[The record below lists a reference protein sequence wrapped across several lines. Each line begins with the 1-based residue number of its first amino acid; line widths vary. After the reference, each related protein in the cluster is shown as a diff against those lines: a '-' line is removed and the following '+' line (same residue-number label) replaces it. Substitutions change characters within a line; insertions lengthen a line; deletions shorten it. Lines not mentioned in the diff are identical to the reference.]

1 MSILGDLNDTPSAV
15 TTQILRGPSGSEIAT
30 DAFNRADRG
39 DDTQRL
45 FRNNYVN
52 SLCKFQDIKKI
63 ILKLS
68 KFLNPKPERLINFNL
83 FDKKSSVS

>member
-1 MSILGDLNDTPSAV
+1 MEPRSMW
-15 TTQILRGPSGSEIAT
+15 
-30 DAFNRADRG
+30 
-39 DDTQRL
+39 L

-52 SLCKFQDIKKI
+52 SLCKFQYITEI

-83 FDKKSSVS
+83 LLMPSTIPLVVL